1 MTKQEI
7 EVFIETMEEIG
18 DKWTVKEVEDSYF
31 SKMSLEDA
39 IKERK
44 AEVDTYLDSVSTVV
58 KYIYDK

>member
-18 DKWTVKEVEDSYF
+18 DKWTVKEVEDSHF